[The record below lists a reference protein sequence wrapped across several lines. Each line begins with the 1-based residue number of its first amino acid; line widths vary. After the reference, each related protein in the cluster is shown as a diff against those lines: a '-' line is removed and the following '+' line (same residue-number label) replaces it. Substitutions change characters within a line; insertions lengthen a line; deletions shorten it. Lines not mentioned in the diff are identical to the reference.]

1 MKHLSLVDDEELE
14 GGIRDYEY
22 RILDSV
28 NEIIE
33 ETEEDMMFMGQ
44 PITLL
49 DSYFDTNNFFAFHIF
64 PLDLKESFIRFI

>member
-1 MKHLSLVDDEELE
+1 MKHLSLIVDEELE
-14 GGIRDYEY
+14 GDIRDYEY

-44 PITLL
+44 TIILL

>member
-1 MKHLSLVDDEELE
+1 MKHLSLIDDEELE
-14 GGIRDYEY
+14 GDIRDYEY

-44 PITLL
+44 TIILL

>member
-1 MKHLSLVDDEELE
+1 MKHLLLIDDEELE
-14 GGIRDYEY
+14 GSIRDYEY

-49 DSYFDTNNFFAFHIF
+49 DSYFDANNFFAFHVF